1 MLGTL
6 NGALEV
12 RQVKL
17 PPGALRAEVEGINE
31 VRDGLPVLTAIR
43 IRYRMRIPAGSRETV
58 ERALARHQDKCPT
71 AATLKGAVAIS
82 WRADIEEAAA
92 G

>member
-17 PPGALRAEVEGINE
+17 AGEAILAEVEGVNE
-31 VRDGLPVLTAIR
+31 DRDGIPVLTAIHV
-43 IRYRMRIPAGSRETV
+43 RYRLRIPQDTRETV
-58 ERALARHQDKCPT
+58 DRALARHQARCPT
-71 AATLKGAVAIS
+71 AKSLEGAVAVS
-82 WRADIEEAAA
+82 WSAEIEET
-92 G
+92 

>member
-17 PPGALRAEVEGINE
+17 AGDAIQTSVEGVNE
-31 VRDGLPVLTAIR
+31 IRDGLPVLTAIKVH
-43 IRYRMRIPAGSRETV
+43 YRLRIPAGTREAV
-58 ERALARHQDKCPT
+58 DRALARHLERCPT
-71 AATLKGAVAIS
+71 AASLKGAVEVS
-82 WRADIEEAAA
+82 WSAEIEEI
-92 G
+92 

>member
-17 PPGALRAEVEGINE
+17 GCEAVQCSAQGVNILRT
-31 VRDGLPVLTAIR
+31 GLPVLAEVR
-43 IRYRMRIPAGSRETV
+43 VHYRLSIPKGSREAV
-58 ERALARHQDKCPT
+58 ERALAKHQEKCPT
-71 AATLKGAVAIS
+71 AATLQGAVAVS
-82 WRADIEEAAA
+82 WTAEIEESTS
-92 G
+92 

>member
-17 PPGALRAEVEGINE
+17 GPDAIVAEARGLHE
-31 VRDGLPVLTAIR
+31 VRDGLPVLREIR
-43 IRYRMRIPAGSRETV
+43 IHYRLRVPADARERV
-58 ERALARHQDKCPT
+58 DRALARHQDKCPT
-71 AATLKGAVAIS
+71 AATLKGAVEVGWTAEIV
-82 WRADIEEAAA
+82 EA
-92 G
+92 

>member
-12 RQVKL
+12 RQVRL
-17 PPGALRAEVEGINE
+17 DRDQIRAEVEGRNE
-31 VRDGLPVLTAIR
+31 VVDGLPVLRAIVV
-43 IRYRMRIPAGSRETV
+43 RYHLRIPADARERV

-71 AATLKGAVAIS
+71 AASLRGSVEVS
-82 WRADIEEAAA
+82 WTASIVTQE
-92 G
+92 

>member
-12 RQVKL
+12 RQVFL
-17 PPGALRAEVEGINE
+17 EQDALRAELEGVNE
-31 VRDGLPVLTAIR
+31 LVDGLPLLREIKVHYHIR
-43 IRYRMRIPAGSRETV
+43 VPAEARERLD
-58 ERALARHQDKCPT
+58 RALARHLEKCPT
-71 AATLKGAVAIS
+71 AASLRGAVHVS
-82 WRADIEEAAA
+82 WTATIEEVA